1 MKEIFF
7 QILDMSVNAS
17 LLVLVVIGVRLVL
30 KKAPKYIHCTL
41 WAMVALRLICPA
53 LPESEA
59 SLMPSNTP
67 VSSMV
72 HVETQS
78 KPVTNELPL
87 ATLPQIPIEQMEEQ
101 EPQIQW
107 MDILCVVWLV
117 GVATMA
123 GYGAISYLLLRRR
136 VVPSVQQDGVWLC
149 DDVASPFIL
158 GVIRPRIYLPSSLDE
173 DCRKSVLAHEK
184 AHLRRKDHWWKPL
197 GFVLLTIHWFNPIMW
212 LAYILL
218 CRDIEAACDERV
230 VKGMEPEERKRYS
243 EALLECAMP
252 RRSIAACP
260 LAFGEQGIK
269 GRIKSVLNYKKP
281 TIWIIL
287 ATVVALSVVSV
298 CFLTNPNQTL
308 LAYVDVYDN
317 PVMSTGRVPEGS
329 YTRYTLTG
337 YEEELEAFEDAM
349 SKKKKWKDLT
359 KYDWATRITYS
370 ITILSSNKEE
380 TYYMDANETYV
391 FKEKGGRLWFDE
403 LTNEEK
409 TLFSSF
415 KESTAEEKIHSNDST
430 SYFEVADY
438 NAPADPKKY
447 NSSQREV
454 LKAMVPQYFGVAD
467 TKGVEIYVWDE
478 EGMLWCGLMPGT
490 NRHKSQAE
498 IDGLD
503 GVPLPSMALILDTYE
518 DIDDVALYVLG
529 ESEYWG
535 KESQYVYDGSLE
547 LWLKGQLGLLDVSI
561 EQDIS
566 TGEKLMRIGM
576 GAKVLTYKSTG
587 ENASGYQTGFCLTD
601 DAVFDRGF
609 EPSGLSRW
617 FEVGVYT
624 IKGGGNTRLI
634 ILSEIYELIITATY
648 P

>member
-30 KKAPKYIHCTL
+30 KKAPKYIHCIL

-59 SLMPSNTP
+59 SLMPSSVP
-67 VSSMV
+67 VSSV
-72 HVETQS
+72 VLVEPQTES
-78 KPVTNELPL
+78 FTNALPP
-87 ATLPQIPIEQMEEQ
+87 AQLPQMPIEQVEEQ

-123 GYGAISYLLLRRR
+123 GYGAISYLLLRCR
-136 VVPSVQQDGVWLC
+136 VAPSVQQDGVWLC

-317 PVMSTGRVPEGS
+317 PVISTGRVPEGS

-349 SKKKKWKDLT
+349 SKKKEWMDLT
-359 KYDWATRITYS
+359 KHDWCALITYS
-370 ITILSSNKEE
+370 ITLERETIFFNDE
-380 TYYMDANETYV
+380 TYYIESNGDTV
-391 FKEKGGRLWFDE
+391 FKKNGTKLFFAE
-403 LTNEEK
+403 LTPEEQDLLDK
-409 TLFSSF
+409 LNVQALSSD
-415 KESTAEEKIHSNDST
+415 EDSLISAT
-430 SYFEVADY
+430 KPPADQETGAQSSSPMPDYADDAYLRTVADAAVMEKY
-438 NAPADPKKY
+438 HLTNLDDYCITVSRHVTNRSASVRYELQILGHHTYESYSVYFTNNATIGRINGDYGEYARYLPYATQAAYDQAKEKLDK
-447 NSSQREV
+447 Q
-454 LKAMVPQYFGVAD
+454 LKPYGHGSGYYLSIDQEGYLCL
-467 TKGVEIYVWDE
+467 TVEIIRTLQTLE
-478 EGMLWCGLMPGT
+478 T
-490 NRHKSQAE
+490 N
-498 IDGLD
+498 
-503 GVPLPSMALILDTYE
+503 P
-518 DIDDVALYVLG
+518 
-529 ESEYWG
+529 
-535 KESQYVYDGSLE
+535 DGSPIGGCGYDHEHLFFSE
-547 LWLKGQLGLLDVSI
+547 
-561 EQDIS
+561 
-566 TGEKLMRIGM
+566 RIC
-576 GAKVLTYKSTG
+576 Y
-587 ENASGYQTGFCLTD
+587 
-601 DAVFDRGF
+601 
-609 EPSGLSRW
+609 
-617 FEVGVYT
+617 
-624 IKGGGNTRLI
+624 
-634 ILSEIYELIITATY
+634 YE
-648 P
+648 